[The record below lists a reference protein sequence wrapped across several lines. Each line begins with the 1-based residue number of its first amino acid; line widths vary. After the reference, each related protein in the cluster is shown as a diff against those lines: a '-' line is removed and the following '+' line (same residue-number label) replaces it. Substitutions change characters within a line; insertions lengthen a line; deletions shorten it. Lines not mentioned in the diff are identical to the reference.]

1 MDGTT
6 FAWLALGVWLVGGL
20 AGYVYLRRHGHPHP
34 GWLLSALVL
43 GPFALLVFSE
53 RVERSAHVLVQQPSS
68 DVHVAG
74 GTTVLVGYDGS
85 PDADHAV
92 EVAQR
97 LVGPRC
103 CLVLCEVVDYDTE
116 EDPNQTGT
124 KAAQARLTEVAAG
137 MPTVPCTIEV
147 LAGRPAQALAQAA
160 EQHDADLIVV
170 GTHGRGLSHRLLGSV
185 AEQLL
190 STSSRPVLITQRTA
204 DVVSPSG

>member
-6 FAWLALGVWLVGGL
+6 FAWLALGVWLIGGL
-20 AGYVYLRRHGHPHP
+20 AGYAYLHRHGHPHP
-34 GWLLSALVL
+34 GWLVSALVL

-53 RVERSAHVLVQQPSS
+53 RVERSAHVLVQQPPTDTHS
-68 DVHVAG
+68 G
-74 GTTVLVGYDGS
+74 GTRVLVGYDGS

-92 EVAQR
+92 EVAAR

-103 CLVLCEVVDYDTE
+103 CLVLCQVVDYDTE
-116 EDPNQTGT
+116 EDPSGAGT
-124 KAAQARLTEVAAG
+124 HAAQARLTQIAAG

-147 LAGRPAQALAQAA
+147 LAGRPAQALAQAG
-160 EQHDADLIVV
+160 EQHDVDLVVV